1 MWDLTKKDN
10 YEALKA
16 KCAEFAEK
24 HNLKLSNENLKA
36 GDKIQ
41 FMTGYN
47 DDILACA
54 EIFGFDE
61 ENKIYL
67 VWDCFWFGT
76 KNEEK
81 RKIKIINNQFQK
93 ELKQEKIMQLHAA
106 SGKFGQEKEIINN

>member
-1 MWDLTKKDN
+1 MWNLTKQDN
-10 YEALKA
+10 YEDLKA

-41 FMTGYN
+41 FMTGY
-47 DDILACA
+47 DVDILACA

-67 VWDCFWFGT
+67 VWDCFWFGIRD
-76 KNEEK
+76 EEK
-81 RKIKIINNQFQK
+81 RKIKIINN
-93 ELKQEKIMQLHAA
+93 
-106 SGKFGQEKEIINN
+106 